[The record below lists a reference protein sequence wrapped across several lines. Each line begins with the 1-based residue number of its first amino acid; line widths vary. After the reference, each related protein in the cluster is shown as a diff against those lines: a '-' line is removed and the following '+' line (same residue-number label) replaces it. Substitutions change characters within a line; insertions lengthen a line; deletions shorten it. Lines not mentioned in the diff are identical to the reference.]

1 MDIRRHF
8 ENKAIT
14 DVLSKKLTSQEVRI
28 LKMYASGFSVKEITE
43 ILNVAEGTVRTHIRN
58 VFAKVMIDSSADCK
72 MTLCLFWHLFRPEL
86 EKKEGL
92 KKCKKN

>member
-1 MDIRRHF
+1 MDIRRYF
-8 ENKAIT
+8 ENKRIT
-14 DVLSKKLTSQEVRI
+14 DVLLKKLTSREVRV

-43 ILNVAEGTVRTHIRN
+43 ILSVSEGTVRTHIRN

-72 MTLCLFWHLFRPEL
+72 MTLCLFWHFFRPQL

-92 KKCKKN
+92 KKCKK